1 MLLLIFVLDVSAE
14 DFTNMFCNLFHNTV
28 DLNLLYLA
36 LNFGLFWTNLAGQ
49 HVCAVISK
57 QIAGFASLF
66 ASANTAAIGWSI
78 IKAF

>member
-1 MLLLIFVLDVSAE
+1 MHLLIFALDVSAE
-14 DFTNMFCNLFHNTV
+14 DFTNMFCNLFHNTS

-36 LNFGLFWTNLAGQ
+36 FIFGFFWTNLAGQ
-49 HVCAVISK
+49 HVCVVISK

-66 ASANTAAIGWSI
+66 ASANTAATGWLI